1 MATERGS
8 SSKPARPRSQGG
20 KSDSR
25 TTRSG
30 SDERSRPGGKRA
42 QAPAGR
48 RPVGDSY
55 PEERVSQLPPPE
67 PELWIDEGVVGS
79 PAGRSR
85 SRSTRTGARS
95 SPEGKAA
102 GNRRPGADA
111 RRDSRGGTRPNPP
124 RDSKNTEGRRKA
136 TSNVSVDGRGLVDLV
151 GERRAERLAGR
162 VASAAEAF
170 EASHYTEARQ
180 ILTPIAKEA
189 PEFSEAR
196 ELLGLTLYRL
206 GRWKEAARELEAFSK
221 LCGNTTE
228 QHPVL
233 ADCRRALKQYRE
245 VDRLWTELKE
255 ASPSGELVTEGRI
268 VAAGALADQGEL
280 GAAIRLLAQGF
291 KFPKRPREHHLRR
304 AYALADLY
312 ERSGDVPQARALF
325 GRLAHVDG
333 SYLDAA
339 DRAIGLG

>member
-8 SSKPARPRSQGG
+8 SRNSSRSSSGPSSRLGRGGSGRPSGVGRSSGAA
-20 KSDSR
+20 
-25 TTRSG
+25 RSG
-30 SDERSRPGGKRA
+30 GTGRSRKGAVSGPRREADDRRGSGGGTSSASRYGDG
-42 QAPAGR
+42 AP
-48 RPVGDSY
+48 
-55 PEERVSQLPPPE
+55 SQLPPPE
-67 PELWIDEGVVGS
+67 PEVWIDEGVVEGS
-79 PAGRSR
+79 R
-85 SRSTRTGARS
+85 
-95 SPEGKAA
+95 
-102 GNRRPGADA
+102 
-111 RRDSRGGTRPNPP
+111 RGGGGDRGKGRPASGSTAKTSSSRP
-124 RDSKNTEGRRKA
+124 RGSTKA
-136 TSNVSVDGRGLVDLV
+136 NVNLGHLADLV
-151 GERRAERLAGR
+151 GPKRAERLAGR

-170 EASHYTEARQ
+170 EGGRFAEARQ
-180 ILTPIAKEA
+180 ILAPIAKEV
-189 PEFSEAR
+189 PEFPEVR
-196 ELLGLTLYRL
+196 ELYGLILYRL
-206 GRWKEAARELEAFSK
+206 GRWKEAAKELEAFIELSP
-221 LCGNTTE
+221 GSTE

-280 GAAIRLLAQGF
+280 ASAIRLLAQGF

-325 GRLAHVDG
+325 GRLAHADDR
-333 SYLDAA
+333 YLDAS